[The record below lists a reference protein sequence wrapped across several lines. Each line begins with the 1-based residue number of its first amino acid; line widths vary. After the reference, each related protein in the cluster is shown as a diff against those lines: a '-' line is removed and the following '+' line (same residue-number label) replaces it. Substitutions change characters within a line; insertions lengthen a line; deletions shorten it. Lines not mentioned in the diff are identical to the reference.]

1 MEDKMNKNGELI
13 VIGNRILELKKNYNP
28 SLGHPDTNLEDAL
41 FIGSKLNRAKALCKG
56 RKGEFGRWMNTLES
70 LESVKEVQFRRYMRI
85 DRYRDWLSE
94 SISING
100 ADRIIRRIRNNA

>member
-1 MEDKMNKNGELI
+1 MNNNEGDKNEELI
-13 VIGNRILELKKNYNP
+13 VVGNRIRELTKNYNL

-41 FIGSKLNRAKALCKG
+41 FIGSKLNRAKELCKG
-56 RKGEFGRWMNTLES
+56 RKGEFSRWMNTLER
-70 LESVKEVQFRRYMRI
+70 KECQLRRYMRI

-100 ADRIIRRIRNNA
+100 ADRIIQRIRNNA